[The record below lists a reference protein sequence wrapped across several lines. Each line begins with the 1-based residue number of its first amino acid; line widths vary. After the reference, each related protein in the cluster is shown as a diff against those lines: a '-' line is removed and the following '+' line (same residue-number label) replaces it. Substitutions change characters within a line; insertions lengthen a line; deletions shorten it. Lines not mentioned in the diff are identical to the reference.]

1 MIDELLPSKMFIYS
15 YNRRTNRAKLFA
27 YYFNFENM
35 FFNSKHLLSIILTFP
50 FIYESIGLRE
60 DEPCEVLSQE
70 EVLMNAKDTCDNQIR
85 VKKVI

>member
-1 MIDELLPSKMFIYS
+1 M
-15 YNRRTNRAKLFA
+15 
-27 YYFNFENM
+27 
-35 FFNSKHLLSIILTFP
+35 TFP